1 MTDQGT
7 TTPPTDE
14 QTRRYTWVIFV
25 ALGAVVLIGLFLGA
39 QFAASLVGGNSWDVV
54 SGQPV
59 EVVIEPGTPANNIYG
74 VLNDAGVAR
83 ASEIRA
89 AARKAG
95 VEDQLQSGVY
105 SLTTDMDPTEVVN
118 QLLRGGRA
126 IDTGIDGETFTVIEG
141 WTVDRILEELG
152 EQTDFSEAD
161 YRGVLAAGAL
171 TSPLLPNT
179 SDTISNI
186 TRWEGL
192 LFPAKYPISAN
203 STPATILQRMA
214 DEMVTRLDTVDWSR
228 INELEISRY
237 EAIIIAS
244 LIQRE
249 AGTDADRPL
258 ISSVIHNRLSDGMRL
273 QIDATVVYAIGDVNG
288 RVTAEDLKVPSPY
301 NTYRVDGL
309 PPTPIGT
316 VQIISVDA
324 AVDPAETDYYFYV
337 LADEEGSHAFATTY
351 EEHQENVQKS
361 KDAGV
366 LP

>member
-7 TTPPTDE
+7 TTPPTGDK
-14 QTRRYTWVIFV
+14 TRRYTWLIFA
-25 ALGAVVLIGLFLGA
+25 ALGAVVLIGLFFGA
-39 QFAASLVGGNSWDVV
+39 QFAASLVGGSSWNVV
-54 SGQPV
+54 PGQQV
-59 EVVIEPGTPANNIYG
+59 EVVIEPGTPANNIYI

-89 AARKAG
+89 AAREAG
-95 VEDQLQSGVY
+95 VEDQLQAGVY
-105 SLTTDMDPTEVVN
+105 SMTTDMEPDEVVR
-118 QLLRGGRA
+118 QLLIGGTSSA
-126 IDTGIDGETFTVIEG
+126 AVAGTFTVIEG
-141 WTVDRILEELG
+141 WTIERILTELG
-152 EQTDFSEAD
+152 NQTAFTEAD
-161 YRGVLAAGAL
+161 YVVALVSGAV
-171 TSPLLPNT
+171 TSPLLPPI
-179 SDTISNI
+179 SDTITGI

-192 LFPAKYPISAN
+192 LFPAKYDIATN
-203 STPATILQRMA
+203 STPVTMLQRMS
-214 DEMVTRLDTVDWSR
+214 DEMVNRLESVDWSR
-228 INELEISRY
+228 IDELEISRY
-237 EAIIIAS
+237 QAIIIAS

-258 ISSVIHNRLSDGMRL
+258 ISSVIHNRLRDGIRL

-324 AVDPAETDYYFYV
+324 AVDPADTDYYFYV
-337 LADEEGSHAFATTY
+337 LADADGSHAFARTY
-351 EEHQENVQKS
+351 EEHQANIQES

>member
-1 MTDQGT
+1 MDQAT
-7 TTPPTDE
+7 TTPPPDKKS
-14 QTRRYTWVIFV
+14 RGYTWLIFV
-25 ALGAVVLIGLFLGA
+25 GLGAFALIALFLGA
-39 QFAASLVGGNSWDVV
+39 RYAAGLVSGTSWDVIP
-54 SGQPV
+54 GQAV
-59 EVVIEPGTPANNIYG
+59 EVVIEPGTSANNIYI
-74 VLNDAGVAR
+74 VLDDAGVAR

-95 VEDQLQSGVY
+95 VEDQLQAGVY
-105 SLTTDMDPTEVVN
+105 SMTTDMDPTEVVR
-118 QLLRGGRA
+118 QLLIGGTSSA
-126 IDTGIDGETFTVIEG
+126 AAAGTFTVIEG
-141 WTVDRILEELG
+141 WPIERIITELG
-152 EQTDFSEAD
+152 RQTDFTEAD
-161 YRGVLAAGAL
+161 YRVALVGGAV
-171 TSPLLPNT
+171 TSPLLPAI
-179 SDTISNI
+179 SDTITGV

-192 LFPAKYPISAN
+192 LFPAKYDIATN
-203 STPATILQRMA
+203 STPVTILQRMA

-228 INELEISRY
+228 IDELEISRY

-249 AGTDADRPL
+249 AGTDEDRPL
-258 ISSVIHNRLSDGMRL
+258 ISSVIHNRLQDGIRL
-273 QIDATVVYAIGDVNG
+273 QIDATVVYAVGDVNG

-324 AVDPAETDYYFYV
+324 AVDPADTTYYFYV
-337 LADEEGSHAFATTY
+337 LADTDGTHAFAETY

>member
-1 MTDQGT
+1 MTNDT
-7 TTPPTDE
+7 MTTPPVGNRG
-14 QTRRYTWVIFV
+14 RRHLWFGSV

-39 QFAASLVGGNSWDVV
+39 QYAASLIGGSSWDVV
-54 SGQPV
+54 PGESV
-59 EVVIEPGTPANNIYG
+59 EVTIEPGTPANIIYV

-83 ASEIRA
+83 SSEIRA

-95 VEDQLQSGVY
+95 VESQLQAGVY
-105 SLTTDMDPTEVVN
+105 SLTTDMDPDEVVR
-118 QLLRGGRA
+118 QLLLGGEA
-126 IDTGIDGETFTVIEG
+126 IVLADAETFTVIEG
-141 WTVDRILEELG
+141 WTIKRIVEELG
-152 EQTDFSEAD
+152 AQTDFTQAE
-161 YRGVLAAGAL
+161 YRTALETGAVM
-171 TSPLLPNT
+171 SPLLPET
-179 SDTISNI
+179 SDTVTNI

-192 LFPAKYPISAN
+192 LFPAKYQISEN
-203 STPATILQRMA
+203 STPDTILQRMA
-214 DEMVTRLDTVDWSR
+214 DEMVERLDVVEWSR
-228 INELEISRY
+228 IDELDISRY
-237 EAIIIAS
+237 EAIVIAS

-258 ISSVIHNRLSDGMRL
+258 ISSVIHNRLEDGMRL

-316 VQIISVDA
+316 VQMISVQA

-337 LADEEGSHAFATTY
+337 LADTDGSHAFATTY
-351 EEHQENVQKS
+351 DEHQANVRKA
-361 KDAGV
+361 KEDGV